1 MISCDE
7 LKEVNEIITLIG
19 HKSKTR
25 VHRTNQAIDV
35 GLARKNL
42 AKNFSTEPKSPV
54 LVIEREYYTR
64 NGSTMFEL
72 LTYFRPDLYK
82 YQIELIRT

>member
-1 MISCDE
+1 MISRDE
-7 LKEVNEIITLIG
+7 LKEANEITLIE
-19 HKSKTR
+19 HKSEIR
-25 VHRTNQAIDV
+25 VHRTDQTIDV

-42 AKNFSTEPKSPV
+42 EKSLSIEPKSPV

-82 YQIELIRT
+82 YRIELIRT

>member
-7 LKEVNEIITLIG
+7 LKEANEIITMME

-54 LVIEREYYTR
+54 LVIEREYDTR
-64 NGSTMFEL
+64 NGSIMFAS

-82 YQIELIRT
+82 YRIEVTRT